1 MTRNLVILIF
11 ALFSLRK
18 ALEIMFLQASGDVF
32 FFNNFLDTSIR
43 RSGIVLYFF
52 HYFDS
57 HSEVL
62 EGRRRWSVGW
72 RSKLVVRESDFVFLW
87 HSLKVL
93 ESDMKKYWQDGHF
106 FFQGRPQDIIETERG
121 TCSLQQRSFQKRKCL
136 TQLVNKTQH
145 QLREQQYA
153 KKS

>member
-1 MTRNLVILIF
+1 MLLILPILHCF
-11 ALFSLRK
+11 FLLD
-18 ALEIMFLQASGDVF
+18 IMFLQASGDVF

-62 EGRRRWSVGW
+62 EGRLRWSVGW

-106 FFQGRPQDIIETERG
+106 FFKVDLRILLKRRG
-121 TCSLQQRSFQKRKCL
+121 ARARCSSSLS
-136 TQLVNKTQH
+136 
-145 QLREQQYA
+145 
-153 KKS
+153 KKENV